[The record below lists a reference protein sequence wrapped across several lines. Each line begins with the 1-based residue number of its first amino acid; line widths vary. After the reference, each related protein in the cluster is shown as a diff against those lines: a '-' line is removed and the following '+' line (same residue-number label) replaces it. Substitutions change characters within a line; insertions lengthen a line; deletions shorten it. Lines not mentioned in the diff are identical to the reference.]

1 MRDVSAA
8 GWRRSFLAA
17 RDLYGARVSMWTTK
31 LLSITPWP
39 VISAMLWAALMVGA
53 LYLARRTAHHA
64 IHDAMATL
72 SRGLRLAAQAMS
84 NGQLKLAARNR
95 DVLLA
100 AGRETQERAIERE
113 FTRVAESV
121 RKDLANYP
129 TLHRSLSESITR
141 IDEDHRSA
149 VEVPPEVPGWVEA
162 VEVVAKLD
170 TRHAGSEILAQIHK
184 ALVKTNDEA
193 LDAYRKASG
202 ERHALLRRMMP
213 EWRLVQE
220 TLSNVGRT
228 VESVQERAT
237 GIDRH
242 MQRYEDIV
250 KGEDRAVSILS
261 SSALV
266 YFFVSALVL
275 AVAAGGS
282 AINFTLIARPM
293 AEMVGGTN
301 FIGQFRTADIAA
313 LVIIM
318 VEISMGLFL
327 MESLRITRLF
337 PVISALPDKTR
348 VKMMWVS
355 FSILLL
361 MASVEAGLAYM
372 REILLQDE
380 LATSSL
386 LRGGQDGAADSVTAN
401 LWITTAA
408 QMGMGFI
415 LPFALTFVAIPLE
428 TFVHSLRTVLG
439 LVGIGMLRAVA
450 LVLRVL
456 SGGARHLGALAQ
468 RLYDLPLFLPLWIE
482 GRMAAA
488 RAEETSE
495 LEADIRAQMAAG
507 AAATA
512 GGPSHALIE
521 EDPDEPE
528 HGRRRA
534 GARS

>member
-1 MRDVSAA
+1 MSI
-8 GWRRSFLAA
+8 
-17 RDLYGARVSMWTTK
+17 TK

-39 VISAMLWAALMVGA
+39 VLSAFLLAVLAIGA

-72 SRGLRLAAQAMS
+72 SRGLRLAAQAVS
-84 NGQLKLAARNR
+84 NGQLRLAARNR
-95 DVLLA
+95 EVLLA
-100 AGRETQERAIERE
+100 AGREAKERTIERE

-129 TLHRSLSESITR
+129 GLHRALSESITR
-141 IDEDHRSA
+141 IDEDHRTA
-149 VEVPPEVPGWVEA
+149 VEVPPEVPGWAEA

-170 TRHAGSEILAQIHK
+170 TRHAGGEILGNIHK
-184 ALVKTNDEA
+184 ALVKSSDDA
-193 LDAYRKASG
+193 LDEYRKSSG

-220 TLSNVGRT
+220 TLGNVGKT
-228 VESVQERAT
+228 VESVLTRAV
-237 GIDRH
+237 GVDRH
-242 MQRYEDIV
+242 MQQYEDIV
-250 KGEDRAVSILS
+250 KSEDRAASILS
-261 SSALV
+261 SSSLV
-266 YFFVSALVL
+266 HFFVSALVL

-282 AINFTLIARPM
+282 AVNFTLIARPM

-327 MESLRITRLF
+327 MESMRITRLF
-337 PVISALPDKTR
+337 PVISALPDKMR
-348 VKMMWVS
+348 VRMIWVS
-355 FSILLL
+355 FTILLL

-380 LATSSL
+380 LATNAL
-386 LRGGQDGAADSVTAN
+386 LRGGQDSAASVVN
-401 LWITTAA
+401 GHLWITTAA

-428 TFVHSLRTVLG
+428 TFVHSLRTVVG
-439 LVGIGMLRAVA
+439 LVGIGILRSLA
-450 LVLRVL
+450 LVLRVF

-468 RLYDLPLFLPLWIE
+468 RLYDLPLFLPLWVE
-482 GRMAAA
+482 GRLAAA
-488 RAEETSE
+488 RAADAAE
-495 LEADIRAQMAAG
+495 LEADIRAQMEVADVREPFVQSEA
-507 AAATA
+507 
-512 GGPSHALIE
+512 P
-521 EDPDEPE
+521 EPE
-528 HGRRRA
+528 SEPDAEREPRRA
-534 GARS
+534 GGRGGRS